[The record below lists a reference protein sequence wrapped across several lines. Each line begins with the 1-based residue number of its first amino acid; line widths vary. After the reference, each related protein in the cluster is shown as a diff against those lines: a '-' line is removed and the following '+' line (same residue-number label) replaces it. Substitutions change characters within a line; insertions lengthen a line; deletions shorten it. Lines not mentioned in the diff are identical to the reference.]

1 MTRYP
6 VNKWPWDSSTRDQNP
21 QQSSTDRQT
30 ESSKSKG
37 PSRTVPRPL
46 TDAQKFFSQT
56 KYKRYPQNKN
66 LLACCDFLLLRAS
79 FYYSPAMQLR
89 PHRQQLLQH
98 HATTTTTT
106 KNLPRSRSPSA
117 RSAST
122 DQHYRRRGPKL
133 NAEDSNSRAKT
144 ERKKTDGATL
154 IRPNPHNSK
163 FLLQNQKDPKSPLPS
178 PVPPKFIK
186 ITKIAVKYLEETVRW
201 SSRRRSYIDFCNER
215 EREDARWESAS
226 SSSSSSWCCLRLLQP

>member
-1 MTRYP
+1 MTLGFL
-6 VNKWPWDSSTRDQNP
+6 NP
-21 QQSSTDRQT
+21 RPEPAAVLDRQT
-30 ESSKSKG
+30 DREFKLKRAVANS
-37 PSRTVPRPL
+37 PPPAHRRTE
-46 TDAQKFFSQT
+46 FFSQT

-133 NAEDSNSRAKT
+133 NAEDSNSSKNW
-144 ERKKTDGATL
+144 KKE
-154 IRPNPHNSK
+154 N
-163 FLLQNQKDPKSPLPS
+163 
-178 PVPPKFIK
+178 
-186 ITKIAVKYLEETVRW
+186 
-201 SSRRRSYIDFCNER
+201 RRRYSY
-215 EREDARWESAS
+215 
-226 SSSSSSWCCLRLLQP
+226 